1 MDRTSQRFRDGRR
14 CGLYVSRM
22 PSLLRSV
29 ACAAALAFAV
39 TACATAPLPSPA
51 RPTGDSPRRAILMS
65 FDALNERR
73 ALETIPAAAIPA
85 LRGLFDNG
93 ACAASARP
101 AFPSVTAPGHAALWT
116 GTYGNVNG
124 IAANSMPRL
133 PRRNHALTSQ
143 VSGYFVD
150 NLRAEPIWI
159 TAARRGLR
167 ATGHHGTQAPGAPG
181 YPSVD
186 GDDAAMIAK
195 RAEATQVLGQRHVF
209 VMNGYNVMLAPTLV
223 LTEAD
228 AVPGPARGWANL
240 DRLASPVPPLE
251 IAWLAGSD
259 SLFALLH
266 GGARYDRVLLSTH
279 RDVGRGTVAHAAP
292 DDTTAFAPGRTLARH
307 FADAVFLE
315 TADGVAPLTGR
326 LFEISPDG
334 QRFLLLVPEMR
345 VVQGNHADEVT
356 AYQRAIG
363 GWFGNGA
370 LSAYRA
376 GRLGATIARGGD
388 GRAEIRYVESLE
400 LLARQFMRGGA
411 WMWNTRHPQLHLDY
425 LPLIDEVD
433 HEWFGI
439 VDTTT
444 ARYNAALAAR
454 VQPYRVRAWQLADQV
469 LASLQSLV
477 AGDRN
482 ASLVVSG
489 DHGMRSYWM
498 GFRPNVVLKDAGLL
512 VLDSAGRVDLSRT
525 RAYSPSG
532 YYIMLNRVAW
542 QQGIVS
548 PADERATL
556 DAVERAMLAARSPD
570 GAPLVVQT
578 WRADAAG
585 ADTLG
590 IGGPT
595 GGDLYYDVAPGYFWN
610 AGVSGAVTSPL
621 PGPIAGHGFPS
632 PSPEMHTV
640 LCLWGDAV
648 AARRIGPTRNADAAL
663 VVADWLGMP
672 HPPQATG
679 TSPYRA
685 LMGLRR

>member
-1 MDRTSQRFRDGRR
+1 MLPISN
-14 CGLYVSRM
+14 
-22 PSLLRSV
+22 
-29 ACAAALAFAV
+29 AAALVLALALG
-39 TACATAPLPSPA
+39 ACVASPVNTTG
-51 RPTGDSPRRAILMS
+51 RPDGSSPRRAILVS

-73 ALETIPAAAIPA
+73 ALESIPADAIPSLRA
-85 LRGLFDNG
+85 LFANG

-116 GTYGNVNG
+116 GTYGHVNG

-133 PRRNHALTSQ
+133 PRGEYALTSQ

-159 TAARRGLR
+159 TAARAGLR

-181 YPSVD
+181 YPGVD
-186 GDDAAMIAK
+186 GSEVEMAAK
-195 RAEATQVLGQRHVF
+195 RIEATQLLTRRHVF
-209 VMNGYNVMLAPTLV
+209 VMNGYNVMLAPALV
-223 LTEAD
+223 LTEAE
-228 AVPGPARGWANL
+228 VTPRPARGWANL
-240 DRLASPVPPLE
+240 ERLPSAVPPLE
-251 IAWLAGSD
+251 IVWLAGSD

-266 GGARYDRVLLSTH
+266 GGTQYDRVLLATE
-279 RDVGRGTVAHAAP
+279 RDVSLGTVARVAP
-292 DDTTAFAPGRTLARH
+292 EETTAFSPQRPLARH
-307 FADAVFLE
+307 FADPVFLE
-315 TADGVAPLTGR
+315 TEGGVAPLTGR

-356 AYQRAIG
+356 TYQRAIG

-370 LSAYRA
+370 LSVYRA
-376 GRLGATIARGGD
+376 GRLGTPLARGGD
-388 GRAEIRYVESLE
+388 GRAEQRYLESFE

-411 WMWNTRHPQLHLDY
+411 WLWTTRQSQLHLDY

-439 VDTTT
+439 VDTR
-444 ARYNAALAAR
+444 AAPHDAALAAR

-469 LASLQSLV
+469 MAALQSLV

-482 ASLVVSG
+482 AALVVSG

-512 VLDSAGRVDLSRT
+512 TLDSAGRVDLSRT
-525 RAYSPSG
+525 RAYSPTG
-532 YYIMLNRVAW
+532 YYIMLNRTAW
-542 QQGIVS
+542 RQGIVA
-548 PADERATL
+548 PENERATL
-556 DAVERAMLAARSPD
+556 DAVERAMLAARTPD
-570 GAPLVVQT
+570 GVPLVTRT
-578 WRADAAG
+578 WRADAPG

-595 GGDLYYDVAPGYFWN
+595 GGDLYYDVARGYFWN
-610 AGVSGAVTSPL
+610 AGVSGSMTSTL
-621 PGPIAGHGFPS
+621 PGPVAGHGFPS

-648 AARRIGPTRNADAAL
+648 DARRIGPARNADAPL

-672 HPPQATG
+672 RPPQATG
-679 TSPYRA
+679 LSPYRA
-685 LMGLRR
+685 LMGLTP